1 MSNFDFLK
9 DEFVDLYELCLEAE
23 KNCYIK
29 PRTSAIYSR
38 LALEFCVALVYKFEN
53 IQTSYTGLS
62 LNELINKR
70 EFKDLF
76 QNDSQVAG
84 LNLIRKFGNDAA
96 HMLKNIITDT
106 NKNLSLSKDIAL
118 NCLKGI
124 FDFTI
129 WIAYC
134 YGNTLKSDD
143 IKFDEKYIINSSFK
157 EENINDIKITDDD
170 VKNNIEKIEEVPIKK
185 RNTKINNSNFS
196 EKETRKLFI
205 DFLLMKAGW
214 NVNDRNMV
222 EYEVEGLKSTGSGK
236 GNVDYILWG
245 DSTFPLA
252 IIEAKKTSYN
262 AKKGEFQALEYAEAL
277 EKKFNFFP
285 IRFVTN
291 GFEIF
296 IYENKNSI
304 PRRIYGFYRKEELL
318 KIIARRNKK
327 ITSNDISINE
337 KIINRYYQE
346 RAVKK
351 AIENYISGNRKSL
364 LVMATGSGKTRVA
377 ISVVDC
383 LSKLNM
389 VKRTLFLADRVALV
403 KQALNSFKNSL
414 PDYTFVD
421 LVSEKDRDNAK
432 IVFSTYQTMMTESEK
447 SREDGTNKYGVG
459 AFDLIIVDEA
469 HRSIYQKYGDLF
481 EYFDSL
487 ILGLTATPKD
497 EIDRNTFRVFD
508 MNSKEPTDSYD
519 LFEAAKD
526 GYLLLP
532 KIKEGALNYPENGIV
547 YSKLSE
553 EEKEKYESLFDE
565 EDNIPEEI
573 SGDSLNSWFFNEGT
587 TSKVLTTL
595 MEEGYKIESG
605 DKLGKT
611 IIFAKNDKHAEHIVE
626 TFNKLYKNLDG
637 EFCQKIT
644 TKVEKAQT
652 LIERFVNPNSLP
664 QIAVSVDMLDTG
676 IDIPQILNLVFYKK
690 VKSKAKFWQMIGRGT
705 RKCKDIYGVGQDK
718 KDFLILDFC
727 RNFSYFEM
735 KNSFDEDNT
744 KLGKSLSSR
753 IFENKIKMI
762 YKLQNLE
769 YQMDEKYK
777 KLWENLVNEVYTLIS
792 GLNEEN
798 ISVRTK
804 ISYVKKYKN
813 IDTIKNLEEKDVDEI
828 TKNLSSLPFPI
839 HEKNEIEKKFENL
852 ILKTQLKLFDNKKI
866 ENEKIEISDIVKG
879 LAKKGNIKE
888 IQKKSEYIMK
898 IIKDE
903 NYLKNIDI
911 LELKNLEDVIEPLTI
926 FLDNNGKHLNYIVGD
941 FEDTYIST
949 EVKDINVFA
958 SAYINSKEK
967 FQKYLDKNK
976 SLLSIKKL
984 RNNIELDEDDLKELK
999 KVLYSNEEVNLEV
1012 LKNENNSEIEKISS
1026 LYGENESFGIF
1037 IRSLIGLDREA
1048 INKEFS
1054 EFLNKEKF
1062 NSNQIELINL
1072 IIENIVKYGA
1082 YSKNEIP
1089 KLSNDILGKSI
1100 DNIFTDRNDL
1110 QKIVDIV
1117 NKINSNVPKIR
1128 I

>member
-23 KNCYIK
+23 KNCYVK

-134 YGNTLKSDD
+134 YGNTLKRDD

-487 ILGLTATPKD
+487 ILGLTATPKN
-497 EIDRNTFRVFD
+497 EIDRNTFKVFD

-705 RKCKDIYGVGQDK
+705 RKCKDIYGPGQDK

-735 KNSFDEDNT
+735 QGSFEEDNT

-753 IFENKIKMI
+753 IFENKVKMA

-898 IIKDE
+898 IVKDE

-911 LELKNLEDVIEPLTI
+911 LELKNLEDIIEPLTI

-1082 YSKNEIP
+1082 YSKSEIP

>member
-9 DEFVDLYELCLEAE
+9 GEFVDLYELCLEAE

-304 PRRIYGFYRKEELL
+304 PRRVYGFYRKEELL
-318 KIIARRNKK
+318 KIIARRDEK
-327 ITSNDISINE
+327 IVANDISINKE
-337 KIINRYYQE
+337 IIDRYYQE

-377 ISVVDC
+377 ISIVDC
-383 LSKLNM
+383 LSRLNM
-389 VKRTLFLADRVALV
+389 IKRTLFLADRIALV
-403 KQALNSFKNSL
+403 KQALNNFKKSL
-414 PDYTFVD
+414 PNYTLVD

-432 IVFSTYQTMMTESEK
+432 IIFSTYQTMMAESEK
-447 SREDGTNKYGVG
+447 TREDGTNKYGVG

-487 ILGLTATPKD
+487 ILGLTATPKN
-497 EIDRNTFRVFD
+497 EIDRNTFKVFD

-532 KIKEGALNYPENGIV
+532 KIKEGTLNYPENGIV

-565 EDNIPEEI
+565 EDSMPEEI
-573 SGDSLNSWFFNEGT
+573 SGDSLNSWFFNDGT

-611 IIFAKNDKHAEHIVE
+611 IIFAKNDRHADHIVE
-626 TFNKLYKNLDG
+626 IFNKLYKNLGG

-644 TKVEKAQT
+644 TKVEKVQA
-652 LIERFVNPNSLP
+652 LIDRFVNPNSFP

-676 IDIPQILNLVFYKK
+676 IDIPEILNLVFYKK

-705 RKCKDIYGVGQDK
+705 RKCKDIYGVGKDK
-718 KDFLILDFC
+718 EDFLILDFC

-735 KNSFDEDNT
+735 KDRFEEDNT
-744 KLGKSLSSR
+744 KLSKPLSSK
-753 IFENKIKMI
+753 IFENKVKMI
-762 YKLQNLE
+762 FKLQDLE

-777 KLWENLVNEVYTLIS
+777 ELWENLVTEVYNLIAS
-792 GLNEEN
+792 LNEDN
-798 ISVRTK
+798 ISVKTR

-813 IDTIKNLEEKDVDEI
+813 IDLLKNLEEKDIDEI
-828 TKNLSSLPFPI
+828 IKNLSSLPFAI
-839 HEKNEIEKKFENL
+839 EEKTEMEKKFENL
-852 ILKTQLKLFDNKKI
+852 ILKSQLKLFDNKKI
-866 ENEKIEISDIVKG
+866 ENEKVEISDITKE
-879 LAKKGNIKE
+879 LSKKGTIKE
-888 IQKKSEYIMK
+888 IQKNASYIMK

-903 NYLKNIDI
+903 DYLKNIDI
-911 LELKNLEDVIEPLTI
+911 LELENLRNIIEPLII
-926 FLDNNGKHLNYIVGD
+926 FLDPKGKPLNYVVGN
-941 FEDTYIST
+941 FIDTFLSIT
-949 EVKDINVFA
+949 EKNINTFG
-958 SAYINSKEK
+958 SAYLNSKEK
-967 FQKYLDKNK
+967 FQKYLDNNKN
-976 SLLSIKKL
+976 LLSIKKL
-984 RNNIELDEDDLKELK
+984 KNNIELDVEDLKELK
-999 KVLYSNEEVNLEV
+999 QLLYSNEEVDLES
-1012 LKNENNSEIEKISS
+1012 LKNENNSEIEKISNV
-1026 LYGENESFGIF
+1026 YGKNESFGIF
-1037 IRSLIGLDREA
+1037 IRSLVGLDREA

-1054 EFLNKEKF
+1054 EFLNTEKF

-1089 KLSNDILGKSI
+1089 KLSNDILGTSI
-1100 DNIFTDRNDL
+1100 SNIFTDNNDL
-1110 QKIVDIV
+1110 QKIVDIID
-1117 NKINSNVPKIR
+1117 KINSNAPKLL
-1128 I
+1128 

>member
-9 DEFVDLYELCLEAE
+9 GEFVDLYELCLEAE

-196 EKETRKLFI
+196 EKETRRLFI

-304 PRRIYGFYRKEELL
+304 PRRVYGFYRKEELL

-421 LVSEKDRDNAK
+421 LVSEKDKDNAK

-487 ILGLTATPKD
+487 ILGLTATPKN
-497 EIDRNTFRVFD
+497 EIDRNTFKVFD

-526 GYLLLP
+526 EFLLLP
-532 KIKEGALNYPENGIV
+532 NIREVSLNYPENGIV

-652 LIERFVNPNSLP
+652 LLESFVNPDSLP

-735 KNSFDEDNT
+735 KDSFDEDNT

-911 LELKNLEDVIEPLTI
+911 LELKNLEDIIEPLTI

-1082 YSKNEIP
+1082 YSKSEIP

-1117 NKINSNVPKIR
+1117 NKINSNVPKIH

>member
-214 NVNDRNMV
+214 NINDRNMV

-432 IVFSTYQTMMTESEK
+432 IVFSTYQTMMTEAEK

-487 ILGLTATPKD
+487 ILGLTATPKN
-497 EIDRNTFRVFD
+497 EIDRNTFKVFD

-526 GYLLLP
+526 EFLLLP
-532 KIKEGALNYPENGIV
+532 NIREISLNYPENGIV

-565 EDNIPEEI
+565 EDSMPEEI
-573 SGDSLNSWFFNEGT
+573 SGDSLNSWFFNDGT

-611 IIFAKNDKHAEHIVE
+611 IIFAKNDRHADHIVE
-626 TFNKLYKNLDG
+626 IFNKLYKNLGG

-644 TKVEKAQT
+644 TKVEKGQA
-652 LIERFVNPNSLP
+652 LIDRFVNPNSFP

-676 IDIPQILNLVFYKK
+676 IDIPEILNLVFYKK

-705 RKCKDIYGVGQDK
+705 RKCKDIYGIGKDK
-718 KDFLILDFC
+718 EDFLILDFC

-735 KNSFDEDNT
+735 KDRFEEDNT
-744 KLGKSLSSR
+744 KLSKPLSSK
-753 IFENKIKMI
+753 IFENKVKMI
-762 YKLQNLE
+762 FKLQDLE

-777 KLWENLVNEVYTLIS
+777 ELWENLVTEVYNLVAS
-792 GLNEEN
+792 LNEDN
-798 ISVRTK
+798 ISVKTR

-813 IDTIKNLEEKDVDEI
+813 IELLKNLEEKDVDEI
-828 TKNLSSLPFPI
+828 VKNLSSLPFAI
-839 HEKNEIEKKFENL
+839 EEKTEMEKKFENL

-866 ENEKIEISDIVKG
+866 ENEKVEISDITKE
-879 LAKKGNIKE
+879 LSKKGTIKE
-888 IQKKSEYIMK
+888 IQKNASYIMK

-903 NYLKNIDI
+903 DYLKNIDI
-911 LELKNLEDVIEPLTI
+911 LELENLRNIIEPLTI
-926 FLDNNGKHLNYIVGD
+926 FLDSNGKHLNYIVGD
-941 FEDTYIST
+941 LEDNFISM
-949 EVKDINVFA
+949 EIRDINVFG
-958 SAYINSKEK
+958 SVYLNSKEK
-967 FQKYLDKNK
+967 FQKYLDNNKN
-976 SLLSIKKL
+976 LLSIKKL
-984 RNNIELDEDDLKELK
+984 RNNIELDAEDLKELK
-999 KVLYSNEEVNLEV
+999 QLLYSNEEVDLES
-1012 LKNENNSEIEKISS
+1012 LKTENNSEIEKISNV
-1026 LYGENESFGIF
+1026 YGKNESFGIF
-1037 IRSLIGLDREA
+1037 IRSLVGLDREA

-1054 EFLNKEKF
+1054 EFLNTEKF

-1089 KLSNDILGKSI
+1089 KLSNDILGTSI
-1100 DNIFTDRNDL
+1100 SNIFTDNNDL
-1110 QKIVDIV
+1110 QKIVDIID
-1117 NKINSNVPKIR
+1117 KINSNVPKLL
-1128 I
+1128 

>member
-23 KNCYIK
+23 KNCYVK

-134 YGNTLKSDD
+134 YGNTLKRDD

-432 IVFSTYQTMMTESEK
+432 IVFSTYQTMMTEAEK

-487 ILGLTATPKD
+487 ILGLTATPKN
-497 EIDRNTFRVFD
+497 EIDRNTFKVFD

-735 KNSFDEDNT
+735 KDSFDEDNT

-777 KLWENLVNEVYTLIS
+777 KLWGNLVNEVYTLIS

-813 IDTIKNLEEKDVDEI
+813 IDSIKNLEEKDVDEI
-828 TKNLSSLPFPI
+828 IKNLSSLPFPI

-984 RNNIELDEDDLKELK
+984 RNNIELDNEDLKELK
-999 KVLYSNEEVNLEV
+999 QFLYSNEEVNLEV

-1082 YSKNEIP
+1082 YSKSEIP

>member
-214 NVNDRNMV
+214 NINDRNMV

-432 IVFSTYQTMMTESEK
+432 IVFSTYQTMMTEAEK

-487 ILGLTATPKD
+487 ILGLTATPKN
-497 EIDRNTFRVFD
+497 EIDRNTFKVFD

-526 GYLLLP
+526 EFLLLP
-532 KIKEGALNYPENGIV
+532 NIREISLNYPENGIV

-735 KNSFDEDNT
+735 KDSFDEDNT

-777 KLWENLVNEVYTLIS
+777 KLWGNLVNEVYTLIS

-828 TKNLSSLPFPI
+828 IKNLSSLPFPI

-911 LELKNLEDVIEPLTI
+911 LELKNLKDIIEPLTI
-926 FLDNNGKHLNYIVGD
+926 FLDTDGKHLNYIVGD

-1012 LKNENNSEIEKISS
+1012 LKSENNSEIEKISS

-1082 YSKNEIP
+1082 YSKSEIP

>member
-9 DEFVDLYELCLEAE
+9 GEFVDLYELCLEAE

-421 LVSEKDRDNAK
+421 LVSEKDKDNAK

-487 ILGLTATPKD
+487 ILGLTATPKN
-497 EIDRNTFRVFD
+497 EIDRNTFKVFD

-526 GYLLLP
+526 EFLLLP
-532 KIKEGALNYPENGIV
+532 NIREVSLNYPENGIV

-652 LIERFVNPNSLP
+652 LIERFVNPDSLP

-690 VKSKAKFWQMIGRGT
+690 VKSKAKFRQMIGRGT

-735 KNSFDEDNT
+735 KDSFDEDNT

-911 LELKNLEDVIEPLTI
+911 LELKNLEDIIEPLTI

-1082 YSKNEIP
+1082 YSKSEIP

-1117 NKINSNVPKIR
+1117 NKINSNVPKIH

>member
-23 KNCYIK
+23 KNCYVK

-134 YGNTLKSDD
+134 YGNTLKRDD

-432 IVFSTYQTMMTESEK
+432 IVFSTYQTMIQS
-447 SREDGTNKYGVG
+447 
-459 AFDLIIVDEA
+459 
-469 HRSIYQKYGDLF
+469 QK
-481 EYFDSL
+481 
-487 ILGLTATPKD
+487 
-497 EIDRNTFRVFD
+497 
-508 MNSKEPTDSYD
+508 
-519 LFEAAKD
+519 
-526 GYLLLP
+526 
-532 KIKEGALNYPENGIV
+532 
-547 YSKLSE
+547 
-553 EEKEKYESLFDE
+553 
-565 EDNIPEEI
+565 
-573 SGDSLNSWFFNEGT
+573 
-587 TSKVLTTL
+587 
-595 MEEGYKIESG
+595 
-605 DKLGKT
+605 
-611 IIFAKNDKHAEHIVE
+611 
-626 TFNKLYKNLDG
+626 
-637 EFCQKIT
+637 
-644 TKVEKAQT
+644 KVEKM
-652 LIERFVNPNSLP
+652 E
-664 QIAVSVDMLDTG
+664 QINM
-676 IDIPQILNLVFYKK
+676 
-690 VKSKAKFWQMIGRGT
+690 
-705 RKCKDIYGVGQDK
+705 
-718 KDFLILDFC
+718 
-727 RNFSYFEM
+727 E
-735 KNSFDEDNT
+735 
-744 KLGKSLSSR
+744 
-753 IFENKIKMI
+753 
-762 YKLQNLE
+762 
-769 YQMDEKYK
+769 
-777 KLWENLVNEVYTLIS
+777 
-792 GLNEEN
+792 
-798 ISVRTK
+798 
-804 ISYVKKYKN
+804 
-813 IDTIKNLEEKDVDEI
+813 
-828 TKNLSSLPFPI
+828 
-839 HEKNEIEKKFENL
+839 
-852 ILKTQLKLFDNKKI
+852 
-866 ENEKIEISDIVKG
+866 
-879 LAKKGNIKE
+879 
-888 IQKKSEYIMK
+888 
-898 IIKDE
+898 
-903 NYLKNIDI
+903 
-911 LELKNLEDVIEPLTI
+911 
-926 FLDNNGKHLNYIVGD
+926 
-941 FEDTYIST
+941 
-949 EVKDINVFA
+949 
-958 SAYINSKEK
+958 
-967 FQKYLDKNK
+967 
-976 SLLSIKKL
+976 
-984 RNNIELDEDDLKELK
+984 
-999 KVLYSNEEVNLEV
+999 
-1012 LKNENNSEIEKISS
+1012 
-1026 LYGENESFGIF
+1026 
-1037 IRSLIGLDREA
+1037 
-1048 INKEFS
+1048 
-1054 EFLNKEKF
+1054 
-1062 NSNQIELINL
+1062 
-1072 IIENIVKYGA
+1072 
-1082 YSKNEIP
+1082 
-1089 KLSNDILGKSI
+1089 
-1100 DNIFTDRNDL
+1100 
-1110 QKIVDIV
+1110 
-1117 NKINSNVPKIR
+1117 
-1128 I
+1128 

>member
-214 NVNDRNMV
+214 NINDRNMV

-487 ILGLTATPKD
+487 ILGLTATPKN
-497 EIDRNTFRVFD
+497 EIDRNTFKVFD

-526 GYLLLP
+526 EYLLLP

-735 KNSFDEDNT
+735 KDSFDEDNT

-777 KLWENLVNEVYTLIS
+777 KLWGNLVNEVYTLIS

-828 TKNLSSLPFPI
+828 IKNLSSLPFPI

-911 LELKNLEDVIEPLTI
+911 LELKNLKDIIEPLTI
-926 FLDNNGKHLNYIVGD
+926 FLDTDGKHLNYIVGD

-1012 LKNENNSEIEKISS
+1012 LKSENNSEIEKISS

-1082 YSKNEIP
+1082 YSKSEIP

>member
-9 DEFVDLYELCLEAE
+9 GEFVDLYELCLEAE

-304 PRRIYGFYRKEELL
+304 PRRVYGFYRKEELL
-318 KIIARRNKK
+318 KIIARRDEK
-327 ITSNDISINE
+327 IVANDITINKE
-337 KIINRYYQE
+337 IIDRYYQE

-377 ISVVDC
+377 ISIVDC
-383 LSKLNM
+383 LSRLNM
-389 VKRTLFLADRVALV
+389 IKRTLFLADRIALV
-403 KQALNSFKNSL
+403 KQALNNFKKSL
-414 PDYTFVD
+414 PNYTLVD

-432 IVFSTYQTMMTESEK
+432 IVFSTYQTMMAESEK
-447 SREDGTNKYGVG
+447 TREDGTNKYGVG

-487 ILGLTATPKD
+487 ILGLTATPKN
-497 EIDRNTFRVFD
+497 EIDRNTFKVFD

-652 LIERFVNPNSLP
+652 LIERFVNPDSLP

-735 KNSFDEDNT
+735 KDSFDEDNT

-911 LELKNLEDVIEPLTI
+911 LELKNLEDIIEPLTI

-1082 YSKNEIP
+1082 YSKSEIP

-1117 NKINSNVPKIR
+1117 NKINSNVPKIH

>member
-487 ILGLTATPKD
+487 ILGLTATPKN
-497 EIDRNTFRVFD
+497 EIDRNTFKVFD

-526 GYLLLP
+526 EFLLLP
-532 KIKEGALNYPENGIV
+532 NIREISLNYPENGIV

-735 KNSFDEDNT
+735 KDSFDEDNT

-777 KLWENLVNEVYTLIS
+777 KLWGNLVNEVYTLIS

-813 IDTIKNLEEKDVDEI
+813 IDSIKNLEEKDVDEI
-828 TKNLSSLPFPI
+828 IKNLSSLPFPI

-911 LELKNLEDVIEPLTI
+911 LELKNLKDIIEPLTI
-926 FLDNNGKHLNYIVGD
+926 FLDTDGKHLNYIVGD

-1082 YSKNEIP
+1082 YSKSEIP

>member
-29 PRTSAIYSR
+29 PRTSAIYSS

-487 ILGLTATPKD
+487 ILGLTATPKN
-497 EIDRNTFRVFD
+497 EIDRNTFKVFD

-526 GYLLLP
+526 EFLLLP
-532 KIKEGALNYPENGIV
+532 NIREISLNYPENGIV

-735 KNSFDEDNT
+735 KDSFDEDNT

-777 KLWENLVNEVYTLIS
+777 KLWGNLVNEVYTLIS

-813 IDTIKNLEEKDVDEI
+813 IDSIKNLEEKDVDEI
-828 TKNLSSLPFPI
+828 IKNLSSLPFPI

-911 LELKNLEDVIEPLTI
+911 LELKNLKDIIEPLTI
-926 FLDNNGKHLNYIVGD
+926 FLDTDGKHLNYIVGD

-1082 YSKNEIP
+1082 YSKSEIP

>member
-23 KNCYIK
+23 KNCYVK

-134 YGNTLKSDD
+134 YGNTLKRDD

-487 ILGLTATPKD
+487 ILGLTATPKN
-497 EIDRNTFRVFD
+497 EIDRNTFKVFD

-526 GYLLLP
+526 EFLVLP
-532 KIKEGALNYPENGIV
+532 KIKEVSLNYPENGIV

-553 EEKEKYESLFDE
+553 EEKEKYETLFDE
-565 EDNIPEEI
+565 EDSMPEEI

-735 KNSFDEDNT
+735 KDSFDEDNT

-777 KLWENLVNEVYTLIS
+777 KLWGNLVNEVYTLIS

-813 IDTIKNLEEKDVDEI
+813 IDSIKNLEEKDVDEI
-828 TKNLSSLPFPI
+828 IKNLSSLPFPI

-984 RNNIELDEDDLKELK
+984 RNNIELDNEDLKELK
-999 KVLYSNEEVNLEV
+999 QFLYSNEEVNLEV

-1082 YSKNEIP
+1082 YSKSEIP

>member
-9 DEFVDLYELCLEAE
+9 GEFVDLYELCLEAE

-421 LVSEKDRDNAK
+421 LVSEKDKDNAK

-487 ILGLTATPKD
+487 ILGLTATPKN
-497 EIDRNTFRVFD
+497 EIDRNTFKVFD

-526 GYLLLP
+526 EFLLLP
-532 KIKEGALNYPENGIV
+532 NIREVSLNYPENGIV

-565 EDNIPEEI
+565 EDSMPEEI
-573 SGDSLNSWFFNEGT
+573 SGDSLNSWFFNDGT

-652 LIERFVNPNSLP
+652 LIERFVNPDSLP

-735 KNSFDEDNT
+735 KDSFDEDNT

-911 LELKNLEDVIEPLTI
+911 LELKNLEDIIEPLTI

-1082 YSKNEIP
+1082 YSKSEIP

-1117 NKINSNVPKIR
+1117 NKINSNVPKIH

>member
-1 MSNFDFLK
+1 
-9 DEFVDLYELCLEAE
+9 
-23 KNCYIK
+23 
-29 PRTSAIYSR
+29 
-38 LALEFCVALVYKFEN
+38 
-53 IQTSYTGLS
+53 
-62 LNELINKR
+62 
-70 EFKDLF
+70 
-76 QNDSQVAG
+76 
-84 LNLIRKFGNDAA
+84 
-96 HMLKNIITDT
+96 
-106 NKNLSLSKDIAL
+106 
-118 NCLKGI
+118 
-124 FDFTI
+124 
-129 WIAYC
+129 
-134 YGNTLKSDD
+134 
-143 IKFDEKYIINSSFK
+143 
-157 EENINDIKITDDD
+157 
-170 VKNNIEKIEEVPIKK
+170 
-185 RNTKINNSNFS
+185 
-196 EKETRKLFI
+196 
-205 DFLLMKAGW
+205 MKAGW

-421 LVSEKDRDNAK
+421 LVSEKDKDNAK

-487 ILGLTATPKD
+487 ILGLTATPKN
-497 EIDRNTFRVFD
+497 EIDRNTFKVFD

-526 GYLLLP
+526 EFLLLP
-532 KIKEGALNYPENGIV
+532 NIREVSLNYPENGIV

-652 LIERFVNPNSLP
+652 LIERFVNPDSLP

-735 KNSFDEDNT
+735 KDSFDEDNT

-911 LELKNLEDVIEPLTI
+911 LELKNLEDIIEPLTI

-1082 YSKNEIP
+1082 YSKSEIP

-1117 NKINSNVPKIR
+1117 NKINSNVPKIH

>member
-76 QNDSQVAG
+76 QNESQVAG

-96 HMLKNIITDT
+96 HMLKNIITDA

-469 HRSIYQKYGDLF
+469 HRSIYQKYGGLF

-487 ILGLTATPKD
+487 ILGLTATPKN
-497 EIDRNTFRVFD
+497 EIDRNTFKVFD

-526 GYLLLP
+526 EFLLLP
-532 KIKEGALNYPENGIV
+532 NIREVSLNYPENGIV

-735 KNSFDEDNT
+735 KDSFDEDNT

-777 KLWENLVNEVYTLIS
+777 KLWGNLVNEVYTLIS

-813 IDTIKNLEEKDVDEI
+813 IDSIKNLEEKDVDEI
-828 TKNLSSLPFPI
+828 IKNLSSLPFPI

-911 LELKNLEDVIEPLTI
+911 LELKNLKDIIEPLTI
-926 FLDNNGKHLNYIVGD
+926 FLDTDGKHLNYIVGD

-1082 YSKNEIP
+1082 YSKSEIP